1 MQAGIVVLLHYGRVI
16 RSRLP
21 LILLGVII
29 CTAITFATCK
39 ILPPV
44 YQATGSILVNGSGAA
59 DAASTVAN
67 QNLAQTYSLVIT
79 TTDVLG
85 MASQKL
91 PSITVEE
98 LKREVTSAHQ
108 VNTALIQVQAQAKS
122 PVLAANIVNKVCNA
136 FVQYQT
142 TKQTALLQNALDLLT
157 QNITVAKTNLD
168 AANTRLAVLQKSHAP
183 ADAIQ
188 HQNQIVSVDQANYN
202 TLQTNYQANFSLVRM
217 QMNQINNSLNVIA
230 ATPPPAPVSPR
241 TMLSTGLAAALSLVL
256 LIVLALLLD
265 WADATVK
272 TPEDVV
278 RLTRLEP
285 LGSVPI
291 CKYPHLFNASIDMAT
306 ANNEDV
312 QQAFVAISTNFDV
325 LAQGRGVIQFTSLRA
340 GTGTSTMAANLAV
353 SLAMSGKRVL
363 LVDANLRKP
372 SLHTLFNRSNE
383 QGFSNRLNDVYVFQE
398 QRPDLI
404 HSWLNLWA
412 TDVPNVWVL
421 PAGPA
426 MPHLAS
432 VVRSPNVPF
441 LLQTMLRKSQ
451 PARNGEGVDIIIL
464 DTPPLNDGASAI
476 ALAAIADGIVLIV
489 GAGKDRAESVLKAQA
504 TLQRL
509 QTPIVGVIINRK
521 EVSHHSYF
529 YVDHTQ
535 QNTGPGGNIPQNI
548 MKKASLRNSLAA
560 AVPQMRPDPPPVLP
574 AVQQP
579 TPYPPEPGERF
590 APPYGQFVPTE
601 TNNQGNYSGVLQD
614 LPKKAKGIQ

>member
-1 MQAGIVVLLHYGRVI
+1 MQAGIVILRHYGWVI

-29 CTAITFATCK
+29 CTATAYATCK

-44 YQATGSILVNGSGAA
+44 YQATGSILVNSILVNGSGAT
-59 DAASTVAN
+59 DTTSTVDN

-79 TTDVLG
+79 STDVLG
-85 MASQKL
+85 MASQNL
-91 PSITVEE
+91 PHITVEE
-98 LKREVTSAHQ
+98 LKRDVTTVHP
-108 VNTALIQVQAQAKS
+108 VNTALIQVQAQANN

-142 TKQTALLQNALDLLT
+142 TKQTALLQNALNQLT

-168 AANTRLAVLQKSHAP
+168 AANTQLAALQKSHAS

-188 HQNQIVSVDQANYN
+188 QQQQIISVDQANYT
-202 TLQTNYQANFSLVRM
+202 TLQTNYQANFSLLGM
-217 QMNQINNSLNVIA
+217 QINQISNSLNVA
-230 ATPPPAPVSPR
+230 AAVPPSTQISPK
-241 TMLSTGLAAALSLVL
+241 TALSTGLAAVLSLLL
-256 LIVLALLLD
+256 LIVFALLLD
-265 WADATVK
+265 WADTTVK

-291 CKYPHLFNASIDMAT
+291 CKYPHLFNASTDMSA

-353 SLAMSGKRVL
+353 SLAMSGRRVL

-383 QGFSNRLNDVYVFQE
+383 QGLSNRLNDVYAFQG

-404 HSWLNLWA
+404 RSWLNLWA
-412 TDVPNVWVL
+412 TGVPNVWLL

-426 MPHLAS
+426 MPHPAS

-441 LLQTMLRKSQ
+441 LLQTLLRQSQ
-451 PARNGEGVDIIIL
+451 PAGNGEGVDMIIL

-476 ALAAIADGIVLIV
+476 ALAAIADGIVLVV
-489 GAGKDRAESVLKAQA
+489 GAGKERAESVLKAQA

-521 EVSHHSYF
+521 EASHHSYLYF
-529 YVDHTQ
+529 DHTQ
-535 QNTGPGGNIPQNI
+535 ENTDPVGNIPQDSV
-548 MKKASLRNSLAA
+548 KKASFRNTLAA
-560 AVPQMRPDPPPVLP
+560 AVPQMRPDLSPLMQ

-579 TPYPPEPGERF
+579 TPYPPEPGESF
-590 APPYGQFVPTE
+590 APPSGQFAPKE
-601 TNNQGNYSGVLQD
+601 TNNQARHS
-614 LPKKAKGIQ
+614 